1 MRETAA
7 FRAARLLRRGCP
19 AAMERRTDYPAYL
32 ALARSGELARRR
44 ERAAALL
51 ESCSLCPRRC
61 GVNRLED
68 ERGVCGVGRL
78 AVVSSAHAHFGE
90 EAALVGDRGS
100 GTVFFGG
107 CNLKCVFCQNHEI
120 SHELAGEEATPGRL
134 AALMFRVLE
143 LGCHN
148 LNLVTPTHVVP
159 QILEALESAVEGGFD
174 LPIVYNTGGYDSLDV
189 LALLDGVVDIYMPDV
204 KFFDPAVAKRLAGA
218 EDYPAVVRAAVREM
232 HRQVGDLELSDEG
245 VARRGLLV
253 RHLVMPGM
261 LDDSKRIAAF
271 LADGISRGTYVNV
284 MAQYRPEHR
293 SCEHPPIDRPLSRDE
308 WREAVRLA
316 REAGLGRF
324 DPG

>member
-1 MRETAA
+1 
-7 FRAARLLRRGCP
+7 
-19 AAMERRTDYPAYL
+19 MERKTDYPAYL

-44 ERAAALL
+44 ERATALL
-51 ESCSLCPRRC
+51 ERCSLCPRRC

-78 AVVSSAHAHFGE
+78 AVASSAHAHFGE
-90 EAALVGDRGS
+90 QAPLVGDPGS

-120 SHELAGEEATPGRL
+120 SHDLAGEEATPGRL
-134 AALMFRVLE
+134 AALMFRVRE

-159 QILEALESAVEGGFD
+159 QALEALESAVEGGFD
-174 LPIVYNTGGYDSLDV
+174 LPIVYNTGGYESLDV
-189 LALLDGVVDIYMPDV
+189 LSLLDGVVDIYMPDV
-204 KFFDPAVAKRLAGA
+204 KFLDPAASKRYAGA

-232 HRQVGDLELSDEG
+232 HRQVGDLELSEDG
-245 VARRGLLV
+245 IALRGLLV

-261 LDDSKRIAAF
+261 LADTKRIVEF
-271 LADGISRGTYVNV
+271 LAGEISRDTYMNV

-293 SCEHPPIDRPLSRDE
+293 SREHPPLDRPVSRDE

-316 REAGLGRF
+316 RGAGLGRF
-324 DPG
+324 DTG

>member
-1 MRETAA
+1 
-7 FRAARLLRRGCP
+7 
-19 AAMERRTDYPAYL
+19 MERKTDYPAYL

-44 ERAAALL
+44 ERATALL
-51 ESCSLCPRRC
+51 ERCSLCPRRC

-120 SHELAGEEATPGRL
+120 SHDLAGEEATPGRL
-134 AALMFRVLE
+134 AALMFRVRE

-159 QILEALESAVEGGFD
+159 QALEALESAVEGGFD
-174 LPIVYNTGGYDSLDV
+174 LPIVYNTGGYESLDV
-189 LALLDGVVDIYMPDV
+189 LSLLDGVVDIYMPDV
-204 KFFDPAVAKRLAGA
+204 KFLDAAASKRYAGG

-232 HRQVGDLELSDEG
+232 HRQVGDLELSEDG
-245 VARRGLLV
+245 IALRGLLV

-261 LDDSKRIAAF
+261 LADTKRIVEF
-271 LADGISRGTYVNV
+271 LAGEISRDTYMNV

-293 SCEHPPIDRPLSRDE
+293 SREHPPLDRPVSRDE

-316 REAGLGRF
+316 RGAGLGRF
-324 DPG
+324 DTG